1 MHRFIKRSSDFLL
14 SDFVRTR
21 LFLLAA
27 VACVLV
33 WILDPLVDVFIVGE
47 GSIFEQLI
55 TPSATELYF
64 RSFFS
69 LLIIGGAVVLRMIL
83 LRYRYQNMELKEQ
96 RAMMKRIID
105 SDPECIKTVAADGE
119 LLDMNPAGLKIVEA
133 DSIEQVRYANV
144 YDLIADDDRADYIA
158 FNERVFKGESG
169 IMEYDVMGLKGA
181 RKRVETHAVP
191 LLDEDGRVSAHLA
204 VTRDITEFKRSQE
217 ELKKFSVAVEQC
229 ASVVMITD
237 ADACLTYV
245 NPRFTHVTGFSAEEV
260 LGQTPR
266 ILRSGKHS
274 ESFYAQLWH
283 RISNG
288 REWRGK
294 MQNRRKSGELYWAMV
309 VISPLK
315 DESGKITQYLCT
327 QEDITSSHL
336 LSEQL
341 DHQARH
347 CMLTG
352 LINRYEFE
360 QRLDVML
367 KGVRRAGTQHA
378 VFFLDIDQ
386 FKVINDSC
394 GHMAGDQLLRQIGGL
409 IQSHVRQNDSVS
421 RLGGDEFAV
430 LLELCTPQE
439 AVRVAEK
446 LRSAVED
453 SVFGWGENIFR
464 ITVSI
469 GVVCIDDHSPEIAEV
484 MSCADTSCYMA
495 KELGRNRVQ
504 FYQDDETSQ
513 RRQDEAQWVS
523 RIHEG
528 IEHNRFC
535 LYVQDIVG
543 LQQEDLRHYEVLIRY
558 QDEHGQLIPPGAFL
572 PPAERFGLSPKLD
585 RWVIKNVCAFLAES
599 PNKHLN
605 LSINL
610 SGLSIADDELLFCV
624 RNLLEEYKVDPQQ
637 LCFEITETAAISNLA
652 NAVRFI
658 NAMKEIGCRFALDD
672 FGSGLSSFGYLKT
685 LPVDFVKID
694 GIFVKDIL
702 DDEVDMAMVRSIND
716 IGHLMGKK
724 TIAEFVENS
733 EIADRLREVG
743 VDYAQGYGIAKP
755 HSIELLTGLSLT
767 PQTTVPEADNEV
779 CI

>member
-1 MHRFIKRSSDFLL
+1 MHRFIKRSSDLLL

-55 TPSATELYF
+55 TPSAAELYF

-69 LLIIGGAVVLRMIL
+69 LLIIGGAVVLRMVL
-83 LRYRYQNMELKEQ
+83 LRYRYQNLELKEQ

-133 DSIEQVRYANV
+133 DSIEQVRYASV
-144 YDLIADDDRADYIA
+144 YDLIADEDRAGYIA
-158 FNERVFKGESG
+158 FNERVFKGQSG

-237 ADACLTYV
+237 AEACLTYV
-245 NPRFTHVTGFSAEEV
+245 NPRFTHVTGFSVEEA

-266 ILRSGKHS
+266 ILRSGKHTD
-274 ESFYAQLWH
+274 SFYAQLWQ

-315 DESGKITQYLCT
+315 DETGKITQYLCT

-360 QRLDVML
+360 QRLDLML
-367 KGVRRAGTQHA
+367 KGLRRAGTLHA

-394 GHMAGDQLLRQIGGL
+394 GHMAGDQLLRQIGSL

-430 LLELCTPQE
+430 LLECCAPQE
-439 AVRVAEK
+439 AIRVAEK
-446 LRSAVED
+446 LRAAVED
-453 SVFGWGENIFR
+453 SVFGWGDNIFR
-464 ITVSI
+464 MTVSI

-484 MSCADTSCYMA
+484 MSYADTSCYMA

-504 FYQDDETSQ
+504 LYQDNETSQ
-513 RRQDEAQWVS
+513 RRQDEAQWVG
-523 RIHEG
+523 RIHDG

-543 LQQEDLRHYEVLIRY
+543 LQQDDLPHYEVLIRY
-558 QDEHGQLIPPGAFL
+558 RDEQGQLIPPGAFL

-585 RWVIKNVCAFLAES
+585 RWVIKNVCAFLAKNS
-599 PNKHLN
+599 NKNLN

-624 RNLLEEYKVDPQQ
+624 RKLLEEYKVDPQQ

-755 HSIELLTGLSLT
+755 YSIKRLADL
-767 PQTTVPEADNEV
+767 PVNPVNTVAVED
-779 CI
+779 I

>member
-1 MHRFIKRSSDFLL
+1 M
-14 SDFVRTR
+14 
-21 LFLLAA
+21 
-27 VACVLV
+27 
-33 WILDPLVDVFIVGE
+33 LDQGTV
-47 GSIFEQLI
+47 FEQLI
-55 TPSATELYF
+55 TPSTRELYF
-64 RSFFS
+64 RSFFC
-69 LLIIGGAVVLRMIL
+69 LLIVIGAVILRTVL
-83 LRYRYQNMELKEQ
+83 LRYRSQNTELQDQ
-96 RAMMKRIID
+96 RAMMQRIID
-105 SDPECIKTVAADGE
+105 SDPECIKTLAADGA
-119 LLDMNPAGLKIVEA
+119 LLDMNPAGLQIIEA
-133 DSIEQVRYANV
+133 DSIEQIRYANV
-144 YDLIADDDRADYIA
+144 YDLIAEEDRTGYIA

-169 IMEYDVMGLKGA
+169 VMEYDVIGLKGA

-237 ADACLTYV
+237 ANACLTYV
-245 NPRFTHVTGFSAEEV
+245 NPRFTHVTGFSAAEAR
-260 LGQTPR
+260 GKTPR

-274 ESFYAQLWH
+274 ELFYSQLWSL
-283 RISNG
+283 ITSG

-315 DESGKITQYLCT
+315 DETGKITQFLCT
-327 QEDITSSHL
+327 QEDVTSSHL

-360 QRLDVML
+360 QRLGLML
-367 KGVRRAGTQHA
+367 QSAHRNGTQHA

-386 FKVINDSC
+386 FKVVNDSC

-409 IQSHVRQNDSVS
+409 IQSHVRKNDSVS

-430 LLELCTPQE
+430 LLELCPPPE
-439 AVRVAEK
+439 AIRVAEK
-446 LRSAVED
+446 LRAAIEE
-453 SVFGWGENIFR
+453 SVFGWGNNIFR
-464 ITVSI
+464 TTISI
-469 GVVCIDDHSPEIAEV
+469 GVVCVDEHSPETAGV
-484 MSCADTSCYMA
+484 MSFADTSCYMA
-495 KELGRNRVQ
+495 KEQGRNRVYR
-504 FYQDDETSQ
+504 YQNDETSQ

-523 RIHEG
+523 RIHDGLEQ
-528 IEHNRFC
+528 NRFC

-558 QDEHGQLIPPGAFL
+558 RDEHDRLIPPGAFL

-585 RWVIKNVCAFLAES
+585 RWVIKNVCAFLAENS
-599 PNKHLN
+599 NKHLN

-610 SGLSIADDELLFCV
+610 SGLSIADDELLVCV
-624 RNLLEEYKVDPQQ
+624 RKLLRQYEVDPQQ
-637 LCFEITETAAISNLA
+637 LCFEITETAAITNLA

-658 NAMKEIGCRFALDD
+658 NAMKEIGCQFALDD

-724 TIAEFVENS
+724 TIAEFVENTD
-733 EIADRLREVG
+733 IADRLRDAG

-755 HSIELLTGLSLT
+755 RSIDTLKLLPVNPIKTKAFNACPVDAGGG
-767 PQTTVPEADNEV
+767 
-779 CI
+779 